1 MLIRSGTR
9 QPNLFVVLFH
19 LELMYLQSQWFSE
32 RDAAHR
38 VEVTPPGYFK
48 LLDHIRNDR
57 MGGGTT
63 L

>member
-1 MLIRSGTR
+1 MLNRSGTR
-9 QPNLFVVLFH
+9 QPNLFVVLFY
-19 LELMYLQSQWFSE
+19 LELMYLQSQKWFSE

-38 VEVTPPGYFK
+38 AEVTPSGFK
-48 LLDHIRNDR
+48 LLDDIRNDR

>member
-19 LELMYLQSQWFSE
+19 LELMYLQSQKWFSE
-32 RDAAHR
+32 RDAE

>member
-1 MLIRSGTR
+1 MLNRSGTR

-19 LELMYLQSQWFSE
+19 LELIYLQLQKWFSE

-38 VEVTPPGYFK
+38 AEATPPGFK